1 VTPEQKHLALAKAD
15 RALSTRMLYRGV
27 YAKDDAVVTVA
38 QMMDD
43 AGYYST
49 DPAMVK
55 PELVAQVNR
64 LLYSIGAVHPQ
75 NTFLFAKAIIGVAN
89 DDDLREQKAAIEA
102 AEEEA

>member
-1 VTPEQKHLALAKAD
+1 VSPEEKSLNLSKVD

-27 YAKDDAVVTVA
+27 YGKDEAVITVA

-49 DPAMVK
+49 DPATIR

-75 NTFLFAKAIIGVAN
+75 NTFLFAKAIIGIAN
-89 DDDLREQKAAIEA
+89 DNDLRDQRAAIVA
-102 AEEEA
+102 AEED